1 MQVTGHFLQKPYCLI
16 NTHKFMKNYWIIAF
30 MVLWSFKGSTQP
42 CEPDSNGNYM
52 YFVNLGIEE
61 VPNDFSKSDFLG
73 LLKNRA
79 SLEQE
84 ITKVDK
90 SFPTSVTDFLQH
102 TISVYAKTPDLI
114 EKVESEQINL
124 IEKYC
129 HTADFLLFQPN
140 DYDNITHPARTH
152 NNSHLELINARQ
164 AWDITKGDARVV
176 VGISDTY
183 LQTSHDDIKNKI
195 DTVFENTHFAGP
207 WKHGTYVAGCV
218 AAQTDNNQFI
228 SSIGNKTS
236 IAFTSRWG
244 SGLTNN
250 HNEILLLAQRPEIR
264 VINLSWGSAYYSES
278 INNLYNSILNDHN
291 TIVTAGAGNEPAHG
305 GENGFFYPA
314 AYSSVISVT
323 SVGHRYDIGYTHPSI
338 GNWNW
343 ADCHEQHIGID
354 SNGYST
360 HHHNTAVDICAPGYH
375 VKVLVPN
382 NTVDGVWGTSF
393 ASPIVAGVCAL
404 VVAVNPCLTAVEVK
418 DIVLSTADP
427 TIYQIPENQPYIGL
441 LGSGR
446 VDAYAAVLKALNE
459 GTEHI
464 QNKTY
469 NTTNAIT
476 EFAETA
482 MYAGFDVTNTQP
494 LGLVTVN
501 PNANVTVEATYA
513 IVLSEGFTVQ
523 NNAFFEA
530 KIVDSPCW

>member
-1 MQVTGHFLQKPYCLI
+1 
-16 NTHKFMKNYWIIAF
+16 
-30 MVLWSFKGSTQP
+30 
-42 CEPDSNGNYM
+42 M

-61 VPNDFSKSDFLG
+61 VPNNFSKSDFLE
-73 LLKNRA
+73 LLNNRE

-84 ITKVDK
+84 ITIVEK

-102 TISVYAKTPDLI
+102 SISVYAKVPDLV
-114 EKVESEQINL
+114 ERVESEQINL

-140 DYDNITHPARTH
+140 DYGNITHPARNH

-176 VGISDTY
+176 VGISDSY

-207 WKHGTYVAGCV
+207 WKHGTYVTGCV

-244 SGLTNN
+244 NGLTNN

-264 VINLSWGSAYYSES
+264 VINLSWGGGSYSQT
-278 INNLYNSILNDHN
+278 INSLYNSILNNHN
-291 TIVTAGAGNEPAHG
+291 TVVTAGAGNEPAHG

-338 GNWNW
+338 GKWNW
-343 ADCHEQHIGID
+343 ADCHEQHIGND
-354 SNGYST
+354 TNGVST
-360 HHHNTAVDICAPGYH
+360 HHHNTAVNICAPGYH
-375 VKVLVPN
+375 VKVLSPN
-382 NTVDGVWGTSF
+382 NTVDGAWGTSF

-427 TIYQIPENQPYIGL
+427 TIYQIPENQNYIGL
-441 LGSGR
+441 LGTGR
-446 VDAYAAVLKALNE
+446 VDAYAAVQKALDM
-459 GTEHI
+459 GTEYI

-469 NTTNAIT
+469 STTNTII
-476 EFAETA
+476 EKAETA
-482 MYAGFDVTNTQP
+482 MYAGFEVTNTQAK
-494 LGLVTVN
+494 GIVTVN
-501 PNANVTVEATYA
+501 SNANVTFKATHS
-513 IVLSEGFTVQ
+513 IILSEGFEVK

-530 KIVDSPCW
+530 KIADSDCW